1 MIALNVDFANYN
13 FTLHIRMSPHLS
25 FCLSS
30 SLFFFLS
37 CLPLHFLLLMH
48 HYSLSNLHYLALIIL
63 KTSSEDEVAL
73 NCIQEPFKCCRGK
86 YLAISDITPRKKMID
101 FVKDIITAFPSQRKA
116 ILRIFSSNIQ
126 ENLHTPKQ

>member
-37 CLPLHFLLLMH
+37 CLRLHFLLLMH

-73 NCIQEPFKCCRGK
+73 NCIQEPFKCCRWK
-86 YLAISDITPRKKMID
+86 YLAISDNTSQ
-101 FVKDIITAFPSQRKA
+101 KDDRFCQGYYNCVSQPTKSYTEN
-116 ILRIFSSNIQ
+116 ILI
-126 ENLHTPKQ
+126 